1 MEVSALYM
9 GGMMRLMMVVAM
21 AQARVMPMI
30 ILFRLRMGISSE
42 SGFISSLFILTLLLY
57 CILTPES
64 VASEILR
71 PI

>member
-1 MEVSALYM
+1 
-9 GGMMRLMMVVAM
+9 
-21 AQARVMPMI
+21 
-30 ILFRLRMGISSE
+30 
-42 SGFISSLFILTLLLY
+42 LFILTLLLY